1 MILKKK
7 ISLLLLLIS
16 TISFGQIKG
25 IVTDTKG
32 NPLPYVNIFVE
43 NTYLGTTTNEN
54 GNYELNYN
62 TKGNVSIIFQYLGYK
77 TQKQILTINT
87 FPYSFD
93 VTLEEENFE
102 LKEVVLVNGENPAN
116 EIIRKAIASK
126 SKNTERTDKFEADF
140 YSKGIFRAKDIP
152 EKFMGVDIGD
162 LEGSLDS
169 TRSGVIYLSETV
181 SKIKFERPNNLKEE
195 IIASKVAGDDKGF
208 SYNTALNTDYD
219 FYRNYVD
226 FGINLISPLADNA
239 FNYYK
244 YQLESTFYD
253 DKKHLINK
261 IKVTPKRD
269 KEPVF
274 EGYIYIVEDSWA
286 IYGVDVDIKGYRM
299 QQPIL
304 ETMKLIQNYSYNE
317 NNTLWVKNIQS
328 LDFIAGIFGM
338 NFTGKF
344 TYVFSNYEFK
354 DSFEKKTFGKEIVT
368 FADNSN
374 KKDDN
379 YWLNNRQVPLTD
391 EEVVSYYKKDSI
403 QTKRESQTYLDS
415 IDAKKNKFKPL
426 DIITGY
432 TYNNSFK
439 KWSFSYNGVID
450 FSSLSYNTVQ
460 GWNLDSGFT
469 YRKSNE
475 EKGSY
480 TSISSI
486 LNYGFAE
493 DRLRVTGNYY
503 HRFNNTNRANLAISG
518 GSAISQFNQSEPISK
533 FINSVST
540 LFFKDNY
547 MKLYNKEFARIIYG
561 QEIVNGIYLNGRLE
575 YENRRPLFNNTDYV
589 LIKNDDNY
597 FSNNPLDPFNETS
610 VPFVKHH
617 IYKGTIA
624 TRIRFGQKY
633 ISRPDGKLNI
643 QNDDYPVLSFSYTKA
658 FGATNSNYEYDF
670 IAGRLD
676 YDKTLGNK
684 GDFALRFKAGKFF
697 NAENISFID
706 YKHFNGNQ
714 THVNFRGDYLNAF
727 NLLPYYSNSTNDAY
741 LETHIEHNFKGY
753 IMNKIP
759 LLNKLQWNLIGSFHQ
774 INVPHFKPYQEF
786 TVGFDNIGFGKFRFL
801 RIDYVRAYQNGY
813 LGDGVMFGIQ
823 F

>member
-1 MILKKK
+1 MWKKGLLALLF
-7 ISLLLLLIS
+7 SLGALS
-16 TISFGQIKG
+16 SFAQIKG
-25 IVTDTKG
+25 KVTNNDGT
-32 NPLPYVNIFVE
+32 PLPFVYIYIE
-43 NTYLGTTTNEN
+43 DTYIGTSTNEY
-54 GNYELNYN
+54 GFYELNYN
-62 TKGNVSIIFQYLGYK
+62 TKGTVSVIFQYLGFK
-77 TQKQILTINT
+77 TQKHILNITS
-87 FPYSFD
+87 FPHPFD
-93 VTLEEENFE
+93 VVLEEENFQ
-102 LKEVVLVNGENPAN
+102 LNEVVVVNGVNPAD
-116 EIIRKAIASK
+116 EIIRKAINSK
-126 SKNTERTDKFEADF
+126 KSNSKNTDKFEANF
-140 YSKGIFRAKDIP
+140 YSRGIFRVKDIP
-152 EKFMGVDIGD
+152 EKFMGVEIGD

-169 TRSGVIYLSETV
+169 SRSGVIYLSETV

-226 FGINLISPLADNA
+226 FGINLVSPLADNA

-244 YQLESTFYD
+244 YTLESTFYD
-253 DKKHLINK
+253 EKNHLINK
-261 IKVTPKRD
+261 IKLTPKRD

-274 EGYIYIVEDSWA
+274 EGYIYIVEDTWA

-304 ETMKLIQNYSYNE
+304 DTMKLTQTFSFNST
-317 NNTLWVKNIQS
+317 NNLWTKNIQS
-328 LDFIAGIFGM
+328 LDFVAGIFGM
-338 NFTGKF
+338 KFTGKF
-344 TYVFSNYEFK
+344 THVFTNYNFVNT
-354 DSFEKKTFGKEIVT
+354 FEKKTFTREIVS
-368 FADNSN
+368 FQENAN
-374 KKDDN
+374 KKDST
-379 YWLNNRQVPLTD
+379 YWESFRPVPLT
-391 EEVVSYYKKDSI
+391 EEEQITYTKKDSI
-403 QTKRESQTYLDS
+403 QTLRNSQKYLDS
-415 IDAKKNKFKPL
+415 IDAKKNKFGL
-426 DIITGY
+426 FNILSGY
-432 TYNNSFK
+432 TYNNSYK
-439 KWSFSYNGVID
+439 KWSVSYLGLMN
-450 FSSLSYNTVQ
+450 FSSSSFNTVQ
-460 GWNLDSGFT
+460 GWNFDTGFT
-469 YRKSNE
+469 YRKINE

-480 TSISSI
+480 TSMSSI
-486 LNYGFAE
+486 FNYGFAE
-493 DRLRVTGNYY
+493 DRLRVTGNFYR
-503 HRFNNTNRANLAISG
+503 RFNNTNRANLSISG
-518 GSAISQFNQSEPISK
+518 GSAVSQFNQAEPISK
-533 FINSVST
+533 FINSISS
-540 LFFKDNY
+540 LFFKNNY
-547 MKLYNKEFARIIYG
+547 MKLYNKEFLKTSYG
-561 QEIVNGIYLNGRLE
+561 LEITNGIYLNGSLA
-575 YENRRPLFNNTDYV
+575 YENRRPLFNNTDYT
-589 LIKNDDNY
+589 LIKNDDAY
-597 FSNNPLDPFNETS
+597 SSNNPLDPFNETS
-610 VPFVKHH
+610 SPFVKHH

-684 GDFALRFKAGKFF
+684 GNFALRFKAGKFF

-786 TVGFDNIGFGKFRFL
+786 AVGFDNIGFGKFRFL
-801 RIDYVRAYQNGY
+801 RVDYVRAYQNGY
-813 LGDGVMFGIQ
+813 LGDGVMFGVQ